1 MLPIDV
7 DMLLRELEADRCIR
21 ADGKLILNVPGND
34 VGFANPTLAC
44 VCIKRTHDD
53 YLYVF
58 LLALFL
64 LELLLVHLTT

>member
-7 DMLLRELEADRCIR
+7 DMLLRELKADRRIR

-44 VCIKRTHDD
+44 V
-53 YLYVF
+53 
-58 LLALFL
+58 
-64 LELLLVHLTT
+64 